1 MKKGKMIIEKEDTP
15 THLPM
20 DVRSILADAQEVSS
34 EMSIAQNDDSV
45 KKIQCHLQECSAET
59 VKTKIEPQRRKGF

>member
-20 DVRSILADAQEVSS
+20 DVLSILADAQEVSS
-34 EMSIAQNDDSV
+34 EMSIAQNDAPV
-45 KKIQCHLQECSAET
+45 KKNTISTAR
-59 VKTKIEPQRRKGF
+59 VFRRNS